1 MNNGAP
7 MTKGMTKLGHRLHNH
22 TVCNVIRMIR
32 DEDKVE
38 TKFLRC
44 KDDDKNSENAKNKS
58 EMIGELDYLFL
69 C

>member
-1 MNNGAP
+1 
-7 MTKGMTKLGHRLHNH
+7 
-22 TVCNVIRMIR
+22 MIR